1 MDFNNN
7 DHVYKVVPDVLGNK
21 ESDTPAIFHLKGIS
35 QDDFSEAIRAE
46 SVIGQNNTR
55 EEAARLIGENAAK
68 LVSDRLVKIEN
79 LVVGGKT
86 IETYEDLSKHAP
98 RELVNWICAAVHSTE
113 ILSEYEIKN

>member
-7 DHVYKVVPDVLGNK
+7 DHIYKVIPDVLGNA
-21 ESDTPAIFHLKGIS
+21 ESDKPAIFHLKGIS

-46 SVIGQNNTR
+46 SVISQNHTR
-55 EEAARLIGENAAK
+55 EESAKLIAANAAK

-79 LVVGGKT
+79 LTIGGKVV
-86 IETYEDLSKHAP
+86 ETYAELTEHAP
-98 RELVNWICAAVHSTE
+98 RELVGWIVAAVHSTD